1 MGLHPDTQLP
11 PEFFPRRAATI
22 VVRASDAVD
31 GPVAGPIQMC
41 CQEPV
46 VPEVT
51 QGMSGHE
58 GTNED

>member
-31 GPVAGPIQMC
+31 GPVVKRHSDALL
-41 CQEPV
+41 
-46 VPEVT
+46 VT
-51 QGMSGHE
+51 P
-58 GTNED
+58 